1 MNSERES
8 KEPIA
13 FCNHEIN
20 DFEIDKIRLDSNFKE
35 SPTYMTPQSKNYQC
49 LPFLSSTSSTIDKS
63 STSKSL
69 KGCPEEFLP
78 FDSNFEDNFYASNC
92 FTDLDTIVETYEPGS
107 GDVKY

>member
-35 SPTYMTPQSKNYQC
+35 SPTYMTPQSKNY
-49 LPFLSSTSSTIDKS
+49 
-63 STSKSL
+63 
-69 KGCPEEFLP
+69 
-78 FDSNFEDNFYASNC
+78 
-92 FTDLDTIVETYEPGS
+92 
-107 GDVKY
+107 